1 VLGLYFIQ
9 SKHVNQN
16 NLHVHG
22 DLKMGCILCP
32 SITRDQGFSNGTT
45 NVWIFNVF
53 NHGKTYVTCESH
65 QIKDMWL
72 NKNLFLIEQDVKM
85 LFGKLTQKTY

>member
-1 VLGLYFIQ
+1 MEQLMF
-9 SKHVNQN
+9 
-16 NLHVHG
+16 
-22 DLKMGCILCP
+22 
-32 SITRDQGFSNGTT
+32 GFSMFS
-45 NVWIFNVF
+45 IMAK
-53 NHGKTYVTCESH
+53 HVTCESH